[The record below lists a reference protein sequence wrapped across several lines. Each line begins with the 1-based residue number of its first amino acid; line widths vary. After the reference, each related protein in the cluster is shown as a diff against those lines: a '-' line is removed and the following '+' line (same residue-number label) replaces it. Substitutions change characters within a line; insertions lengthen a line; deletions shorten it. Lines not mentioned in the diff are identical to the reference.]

1 MDDLKK
7 MIACEMA
14 VERRLEKSCERDGW
28 VASAHV
34 AFGWDYVDCQLEG
47 GQTPCS
53 PLLVW

>member
-7 MIACEMA
+7 MADYEIA

-34 AFGWDYVDCQLEG
+34 AFGWDYVDCQLEKFG
-47 GQTPCS
+47 SEG
-53 PLLVW
+53 VWC